1 MQRLVTLR
9 KVSCHGYTDASPCEG
24 FNGYDI
30 QSQASM
36 NEKANLFQKSLY
48 KWQFL
53 CDFLR
58 GKWEILEIAHYML
71 MLIWCNGFESVL
83 WDPTGFDDKILRTTP

>member
-48 KWQFL
+48 K
-53 CDFLR
+53 
-58 GKWEILEIAHYML
+58 
-71 MLIWCNGFESVL
+71 
-83 WDPTGFDDKILRTTP
+83 

>member
-1 MQRLVTLR
+1 MCLGHLLKFTGEELRGIIGSRFMQRLVTLR

-48 KWQFL
+48 K
-53 CDFLR
+53 
-58 GKWEILEIAHYML
+58 
-71 MLIWCNGFESVL
+71 
-83 WDPTGFDDKILRTTP
+83 